1 MDIKEEEIQIL
12 YNSCYG
18 GWSLSNKAYELY
30 NLRKNENSN
39 KLKVY
44 TRRSDPILIQIYYE
58 LGDEFDDKY
67 SRTMVETIPK
77 KYEYCYYIQAYD
89 GLENVIIDYTKYKL
103 DEIKNKLKEILEN
116 STINNDEKI
125 NKLQE
130 FMSVEI

>member
-18 GWSLSNKAYELY
+18 GWALSKKAYKLY

-44 TRRSDPILIQIYYE
+44 TRRRDPILIQIYYE

-77 KYEYCYYIQAYD
+77 KYEYSYYIQACN

-116 STINNDEKI
+116 TTINNDEKI

-130 FMSVEI
+130 FISVKM